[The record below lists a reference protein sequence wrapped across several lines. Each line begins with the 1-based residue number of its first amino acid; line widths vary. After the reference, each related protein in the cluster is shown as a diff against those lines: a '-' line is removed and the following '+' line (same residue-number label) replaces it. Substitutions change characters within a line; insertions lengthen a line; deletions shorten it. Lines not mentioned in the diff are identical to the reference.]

1 MAIVEQVRERQ
12 QQIAEDRFDTQPIP
26 AYRGSLT
33 DTNQRA
39 VVNALREPESAKRK
53 RGKNVL
59 PPPSRQVRE
68 FLVRA
73 FGDPNFRIL
82 MERLANQ

>member
-12 QQIAEDRFDTQPIP
+12 QQIADRFDTQPIP
-26 AYRGSLT
+26 TYHGSLT
-33 DTNQRA
+33 DTSQRA
-39 VVNALREPESAKRK
+39 VVNALREPESTKRK

-73 FGDPNFRIL
+73 VGDPNFRLL
-82 MERLANQ
+82 MERLADQ